1 MKTIVLNSCFLLIT
15 LVAFNQKSSVQL
27 IVESEEV
34 GVNQPFTI
42 TLKSNLDGEIV
53 ENWPSNFV
61 QGYGVSTSSSY
72 VQDYNTGKLQQEHV
86 VVYSGSFN
94 KPGKYKLGPFYVKAG
109 NKTKNSNTITITVSA
124 NPVQNNNAEDISR
137 KQMRQPAFGVIEVSS
152 TKIYEGEPLVI
163 LGRVYSKERTF
174 GRPVL
179 RRSFEIDGVT
189 DLFPLPQSETWEN
202 LVIKKINYESFAFEK
217 QVMFPVGKGTLN
229 IQPFEIYL
237 PYGMQ
242 GFNVVSSVPTV
253 EILPLPANPP
263 AGFIGAVGE
272 FEVEQKYKD
281 KKVKQGDIVQVDVVI
296 SGKGNLHSIETPV
309 LPLPK
314 GMSTYG
320 DAEIKE
326 DYVFGPQGAVGK
338 VTYTYHIQVS
348 KDGDQTIQPIKIAYF
363 SPKDEKYISVTAQK
377 PTVIK
382 VSENPKFQ
390 LDDETDSLNISDK
403 TADNKNL
410 KKGRKIF
417 STDNYWL
424 IYGGGALLLVLV
436 SLLFIVFRKK
446 RPEKEKAVV
455 SKKVVVKA
463 VSISEVKE
471 LLDQTKFSLK
481 EKDGEKFFF
490 SFEKTLIALMKH
502 QQKQPIDSTLSRG
515 ELVSNLSQN
524 EESSTIR
531 RLLEK
536 CDYARYGM
544 IASEEEQA
552 TLLLEL
558 ERLIK

>member
-1 MKTIVLNSCFLLIT
+1 MKTIVLNSCFLLIS
-15 LVAFNQKSSVQL
+15 LLAFNQKPSVQL

-42 TLKSNLDGEIV
+42 TLKSNIEGEVV

-72 VQDYNTGKLQQEHV
+72 IQDYNTGKLQQEHV
-86 VVYSGSFN
+86 FVYSGSFN
-94 KPGKYKLGPFYVKAG
+94 KPGKYKLGPFYVKSG
-109 NKTKNSNTITITVSA
+109 NKTKNSNTITITVSTS
-124 NPVQNNNAEDISR
+124 PVQSNNPEDISR
-137 KQMRQPAFGVIEVSS
+137 KQLRQPAFGVIEVSS
-152 TKIYEGEPLVI
+152 TKIYEGEPLVV

-179 RRSFEIDGVT
+179 RRSFSFDGVT
-189 DLFPLPQSETWEN
+189 DMFPLQQNETWEN
-202 LVIKKINYESFAFEK
+202 LVIKKVNYESFAFEK
-217 QVMFPVGKGTLN
+217 QVLFPVGSGVIN
-229 IQPFEIYL
+229 IQPFEVYL

-253 EILPLPANPP
+253 QILPLPANPP

-281 KKVKQGDIVQVDVVI
+281 KQVKQGDIVQVDVVI

-338 VTYTYHIQVS
+338 VTYTYHIQVT

-363 SPKDEKYISVTAQK
+363 SPKDEKYISVTAKK

-382 VSENPKFQ
+382 VSENSKFQ
-390 LDDETDSLNISDK
+390 LDDETDSLNVSDQS
-403 TADNKNL
+403 ADSKNL
-410 KKGRKIF
+410 KKGQKLF

-424 IYGGGALLLVLV
+424 IYGGGALLCVLA

-446 RPEKEKAVV
+446 QPEKEKDIA

-463 VSISEVKE
+463 VTPAEVNE
-471 LLDQTKFSLK
+471 LLGQTKFYFK
-481 EKDGEKFFF
+481 EKEGEKFFA
-490 SFEKTLIALMKH
+490 SFEKTVIALMKL
-502 QQKQPIDSTLSRG
+502 QQKQPMDSTLSRG
-515 ELVSNLSQN
+515 ELVANLPQN
-524 EESSTIR
+524 EDSSTIK

-544 IASEEEQA
+544 ISSEEEQA
-552 TLLLEL
+552 VLLVEL
-558 ERLIK
+558 EKLVK